1 MNGALA
7 YSFGDPDYD
16 RLLLRA
22 VEHFLPYWFVYTSS
36 EEAAETVAPDFGVAG
51 DVPLHVLHLMERI
64 MALYTAQLDPAAA
77 EEFLAMAHRLE
88 QQGYALDIVQELREF
103 LDSPADEYADPHGE
117 TADAAFIA
125 TLPAL
130 YTLHAVARFNQMLPD
145 LQRGGLD
152 AVSERAWVE
161 LQQAVDHAETAVVCA
176 QMLERFKDYQPPEA
190 RIAQSRA
197 GGHARAA
204 KYYGAT
210 KDYVKRRVHEIRAR
224 GSAMSKAQIA
234 QKIAYELEQNPIAGD
249 EPLSNPY
256 DTIYRW
262 VRAVDKTVNG

>member
-7 YSFGDPDYD
+7 YSYSEPDYD

-22 VEHFLPYWFVYTSS
+22 VEYFLPHWFAYTSG
-36 EEAAETVAPDFGVAG
+36 EEAADDIAPDFGIAG
-51 DVPLHVLHLMERI
+51 KVPLHALHLMERI
-64 MALYTAQLDPAAA
+64 MALYTQHLDPAAA
-77 EEFLAMAHRLE
+77 EELLAMAHRLG
-88 QQGYALDIVQELREF
+88 QQGYELDIVQELREF

-117 TADAAFIA
+117 SADAAFMA

-145 LQRGGLD
+145 LQRGGLE
-152 AVSERAWVE
+152 AVSGKAWAE
-161 LQQAVDHAETAVVCA
+161 LQQAVDHAETAVVFA
-176 QMLERFKDYQPPEA
+176 QMLERFKDYQPPKA
-190 RIAQSRA
+190 RIAQSLA
-197 GGHARAA
+197 GGHACAA

-210 KDYVKRRVHEIRAR
+210 KDYVKRRVREIRAR

-234 QKIAYELEQNPIAGD
+234 QKIAYELAQNPIAGD

-262 VRAVDKTVNG
+262 VRAVDKPK